1 MRSVMAGRATPTWI
15 LWSLVALMGLTG
27 CGDDKPPTREIYVE
41 QGTDAGLNPLPTGDQ
56 GVGNGDDAGGGG
68 AGGGQQNNFTYILI
82 AVGDDEPTVPVSGSV
97 NLGVMLF
104 DQNGDGVE
112 GERITFQIIDD
123 DGTASLSAARTQTG
137 DDGYAQVSLQG
148 GPNPGIYVVEASHPD
163 TRTVRFNVQVAQLP
177 TGGLDIGMEYVG
189 PVALNRFDVFVVDDP
204 FFCEDP
210 YYLTAPQDV
219 VYSESVEGLGSRVQ
233 LVNQFAGKR
242 VSVLVRGRTASN
254 GILAAG
260 GCEGDI
266 AIPNGEQKR
275 VTVSLFPLP
284 LNPAGTYDLLNNFD
298 LTGAIPGTLGDVVRG
313 LLQFF
318 GSQNQEREIASLI
331 FDLVEGLVRQYA
343 GAIGGFIIDVA
354 RGWVEDDLND
364 IINDY
369 IDQDAPQWVR
379 DFFVIGQD
387 LLGVV
392 SYLEVISR
400 VRLSKPRLDGTFDGS
415 QNWIG
420 LAFYWR
426 LSCQGNAN
434 PECGRYAFTMDEVA
448 AAAEGLELVF
458 GQFTGR
464 IHSYDKGIFDSHTM
478 DLQYGRL
485 ILFVLNNIIL
495 PAIANG
501 ATSLREALLNLAN
514 CPAFAN
520 GITGGDAN
528 LRLAGIN
535 IASRDTIEGWC
546 TTIMGVAGDAGQ
558 AILGGLRVDTR
569 MTLEATFSFV
579 EETDDLVVDRLES
592 GVWSGILRTSNDSG
606 PPFEGTFRGDMQQ

>member
-1 MRSVMAGRATPTWI
+1 MARRTAPTWI
-15 LWSLVALMGLTG
+15 LWSLVALLGLNG
-27 CGDDKPPTREIYVE
+27 CGDDKPPTREIFVE
-41 QGTDAGLNPLPTGDQ
+41 NGADAGLNILPTGDLGP
-56 GVGNGDDAGGGG
+56 GVETDAGGGG
-68 AGGGQQNNFTYILI
+68 AGGGQNNPFTYILI
-82 AVGDDEPTVPVSGSV
+82 AVGDDEPTVPIGGTV

-112 GERITFQIIDD
+112 GERITFQILDD
-123 DGTASLSAARTQTG
+123 DGTATLSAARTQTG
-137 DDGYAQVSLQG
+137 DDGYAQVSFQG
-148 GPNPGIYVVEASHPD
+148 GGAPGIYAIEASHPD
-163 TRTVRFNVQVAQLP
+163 TRTVRFDVQVAQLP
-177 TGGLDIGMEYVG
+177 TGSLDIGMEYVG
-189 PVALNRFDVFVVDDP
+189 PVALGRFDVFIVDDP

-219 VYSESVEGLGSRVQ
+219 VYSESVEGLGSRVM
-233 LVNQFAGKR
+233 LENQFAGRR

-254 GILAAG
+254 AILAAG

-266 AIPNGEQKR
+266 AIPNGTTKR

-318 GSQNQEREIASLI
+318 GSQNQPREIAGLI
-331 FDLVEGLVRQYA
+331 FDLVEGLVRNYA
-343 GAIGGFIIDVA
+343 GAIGGFIIDVV
-354 RGWVEDDLND
+354 RGWVEDDLNE

-369 IDQDAPQWVR
+369 IDEDAPDWVR
-379 DFFVIGQD
+379 DFFLIGQD
-387 LLGVV
+387 LIGVV

-426 LSCQGNAN
+426 LSCQGNPDPA
-434 PECGRYAFTMDEVA
+434 CGRYAFTMDEVA
-448 AAAEGLELVF
+448 SAAQGIELVF

-495 PAIANG
+495 PAIADG
-501 ATSLREALLNLAN
+501 ATSLREGLLNLAN

-520 GITGGDAN
+520 GITGGDSH

-546 TTIMGVAGDAGQ
+546 TTIMGVAGDAGE
-558 AILGGLRVDTR
+558 AILGGLRIDTR
-569 MTLEATFSFV
+569 MTLEANFSFV
-579 EETDDLVVDRLES
+579 EETDDLVVDRIES
-592 GVWSGILRTSNDSG
+592 GIWEGILRTSNDAG
-606 PPFEGTFRGDMQQ
+606 PPFNGTFYGDMQQ